1 MGGSTGILE
10 DVMAAW
16 REQINFVVARMNM
29 DGEKVNDNI
38 NGVTEYIMGSDDA
51 VMTLNKLIA
60 TARAISGVT
69 PDNLAEED

>member
-10 DVMAAW
+10 DVMSAW
-16 REQINFVVARMNM
+16 REQINF
-29 DGEKVNDNI
+29 
-38 NGVTEYIMGSDDA
+38 
-51 VMTLNKLIA
+51 IA